1 MPRRADSTLTRTIGD
16 RVRSR
21 RAAVGWTQEQLAE
34 ASGIRPAT
42 ISRIERGHLAPSL
55 AVLQELAQALGTAV
69 GDLVG
74 GAPGVEDPDQ
84 RKLLDVWLRVD
95 PAGRRALL
103 DLLEALDRRR

>member
-1 MPRRADSTLTRTIGD
+1 MTRTIGD

-34 ASGIRPAT
+34 ASGVRPAT

-55 AVLQELAQALGTAV
+55 AVLYELAQALGTAV

-74 GAPGVEDPDQ
+74 GAPVEDPDQ
-84 RKLLDVWLRVD
+84 RKLLDVWLSVD

-103 DLLEALDRRR
+103 ELLEALDRRR